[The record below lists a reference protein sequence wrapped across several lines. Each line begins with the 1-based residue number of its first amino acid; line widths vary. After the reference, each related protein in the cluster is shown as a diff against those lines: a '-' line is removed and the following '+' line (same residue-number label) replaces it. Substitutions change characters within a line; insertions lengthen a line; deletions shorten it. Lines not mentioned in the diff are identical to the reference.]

1 MDHKHVYL
9 NNRKTKRT
17 GFKRRRSFST
27 EEPEEQ
33 LEEPTIKAFQ
43 VSNLRQNYVS
53 FTQSYQRRNSNR
65 TIEFPAYIDLI
76 EIRFFPIFNKD
87 LKNKFF
93 QKYGLFPVCYFDF
106 NRTVVFEV
114 ANKDSFENFK
124 SDIEFIVSL
133 DEDVP
138 YSGQEYNLVA
148 TIYRFRF
155 INQRANTNDESIALS
170 MIQSVSSEL
179 ANLQKARLKEFLAE
193 ANLNFSSNENEDIFY
208 VENVSEDN
216 ISSIERNFD
225 IVQSI
230 SSSRALNVRP
240 GMFGTL
246 RMDYGFEVEVPEK
259 LPIVGVIDTGVDS
272 IEPYR
277 DLIVNETINITGQ
290 TDRDFSGHGTLVA
303 GLVIFGTE
311 LPLSIKDTYRAKC
324 KILPIKVLH
333 FNDGGIDFPKLLSAI
348 RYANQEKGV
357 RIFNMSLG
365 FYPKK
370 YNESFSDFAYELD
383 CLSHQLGVL
392 IFISVGNFDAVA
404 LEELLTSDFHDDHD
418 YPNFFYKLDSTSP
431 VHRCENTNICVPS
444 ESINNISIGA
454 IAANVEE
461 GDNSD
466 FTPINIYPAYYTRKF
481 HFDYNQKVNTSTF
494 KSNQRNKHLNKP
506 DLVFDGGDLKKI
518 DSGIEVLGSPSNN
531 YYLRTSG
538 TSLSA
543 PLVASIAAEIE
554 GLYPDINSQS
564 IKALLVSSANYYK
577 PRQLPHFQNSRDL
590 LKKLIGFGIP
600 DRNNALLSSN
610 NSITM
615 VIEDSIK
622 SSEMISIPIYLPDY
636 LKEAGNKLVFNISL
650 AFSSLPDKGNHLG
663 YQPLHMSFNL
673 MKNLPIKKLATL
685 NADETVAKRG
695 FSWSEDH
702 FGKENIFFS
711 NVQKREYKLQ
721 PRDIISLDGQLAIA
735 VRCLSKENIDE
746 TLKDSLERNEHNF
759 SLVIRL
765 TEEIKNTTEHQL
777 YSEMQIFNDIIVIGE
792 AETDADLN
800 LETS

>member
-9 NNRKTKRT
+9 NNRKTKEA
-17 GFKRRRSFST
+17 GFKRRRGFTT

-53 FTQSYQRRNSNR
+53 FIQSYQQRNSNR

-93 QKYGLFPVCYFDF
+93 QKYGLFPVCYYDF

-155 INQRANTNDESIALS
+155 INQRANTNDESIVLS

-179 ANLQKARLKEFLAE
+179 ANLQKSRLKEFLAE

-216 ISSIERNFD
+216 INNIERNFD

-259 LPIVGVIDTGVDS
+259 LPLVGVIDTGVDS

-303 GLVIFGTE
+303 GLIIFGTE

-324 KILPIKVLH
+324 KVLPIKVLH
-333 FNDGGIDFPKLLSAI
+333 FNHGGIDFPKLLSAI
-348 RYANQEKGV
+348 RDANQEKGV

-383 CLSHQLGVL
+383 CLSHQLGIL

-481 HFDYNQKVNTSTF
+481 HFDYNQKVNTTTF
-494 KSNQRNKHLNKP
+494 KSNQKNKHLNKP

-518 DSGIEVLGSPSNN
+518 DSGIEVLGSPSND

-577 PRQLPHFQNSRDL
+577 PRQLPHFENSRDL

-600 DRNNALLSSN
+600 DRNNALLSSD

-636 LKEAGNKLVFNISL
+636 LKAAGNKLVFNISL

-746 TLKDSLERNEHNF
+746 TLKDSLERNEHKF

-777 YSEMQIFNDIIVIGE
+777 YSEIQIYNDIVVMGE
-792 AETDADLN
+792 TETDTELN
-800 LETS
+800 LETE